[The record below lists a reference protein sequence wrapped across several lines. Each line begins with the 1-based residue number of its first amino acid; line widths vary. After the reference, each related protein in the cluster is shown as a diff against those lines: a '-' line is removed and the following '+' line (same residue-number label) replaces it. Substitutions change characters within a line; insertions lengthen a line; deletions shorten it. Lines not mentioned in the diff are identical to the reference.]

1 MKKEFIKDKCW
12 DRQKFI
18 DRQRRRKK
26 YRFFIRIKNNA
37 TLYWLYVKDILIETD
52 INQLKNK

>member
-1 MKKEFIKDKCW
+1 MTNVNNLIDKTW

-26 YRFFIRIKNNA
+26 YRFFIRIKNK
-37 TLYWLYVKDILIETD
+37 LILKHMHYEFNTI
-52 INQLKNK
+52 